1 MTVLF
6 RFFLFWL
13 VIAILSGA
21 AAQQNTTLFMAPP
34 SVNPAL
40 RSALLVV
47 VPGGLVPNQH
57 YMPVVAAVQ
66 NATASGVN
74 LYGVIVHCTLN
85 LCVPAFQEGH
95 IDAAIS
101 AAEATFALTF
111 APADVVIAGHS
122 LGGVVARQYADA
134 KFDGGVTLGGLA
146 LFGVMFTQNS
156 TGYPDNLAAY
166 PLPLLALAGE
176 LDFTPLSHTALNF
189 AQSDALAAPA
199 RYAKPTVLLPRV
211 DHSDFCPGFHVS
223 GDIVSES
230 SHAVIFIANVT
241 ALWLE
246 VVFGVATPSTSFF
259 LEQWMTQTRAMSK
272 PFLLAHALDQKL
284 ACEHAQRYLGDI
296 QQVGAAA
303 LVVANTTVVTS
314 DIGLTFAHPDY
325 VLASPSQLVVSPVS
339 YARYDDDIQQV
350 WAGAVDIAC
359 KAVSAQR
366 VLAELHG
373 GNPAP
378 VTSLT
383 CQSLNA
389 AAFSNATLLL
399 MQYWPPAIGRFKQQA
414 KSIGFPA
421 DASVTAGPL
430 WVLEPL
436 GFTNNA
442 THIDIQGIS
451 LLTDISS
458 WIYPGVQYCKIL
470 SVSRA
475 VEIVQ
480 TVALKNRYP

>member
-1 MTVLF
+1 MP
-6 RFFLFWL
+6 
-13 VIAILSGA
+13 
-21 AAQQNTTLFMAPP
+21 AP
-34 SVNPAL
+34 SINSAY

-57 YMPVVAAVQ
+57 YMPTVAAVQ
-66 NATASGVN
+66 SALADVN
-74 LYGVIVHCTLN
+74 LFAVIVHCTLN

-95 IDAAIS
+95 IDAAVS
-101 AAEATFALTF
+101 AAEAAFGRSF
-111 APADVVIAGHS
+111 APSDVVIAGHS

-134 KFDGGVTLGGLA
+134 KFDGGVVLAGLA
-146 LFGVMFTQNS
+146 LFGVMFSQNS

-189 AQSDALAAPA
+189 AQTDALGAPA

-230 SHAVIFIANVT
+230 THATLFIGNVT
-241 ALWLE
+241 ALWLQ
-246 VVFGVATPSTSFF
+246 VVFGVATPSTTFF
-259 LEQWMTQTRAMSK
+259 LDQWMAQTRAMST
-272 PFLLAHALDQKL
+272 PFLLARQLDQKL

-296 QQVGAAA
+296 QQVGASA

-314 DIGLTFAHPDY
+314 DIGLTFAHPSY
-325 VLASPSQLVVSPVS
+325 ALNSPSQLTVSPVS
-339 YARYDDDIQQV
+339 YARYDIQQV

-359 KAVSAQR
+359 KAISAQR

-383 CQSLNA
+383 CQALNA

-399 MQYWPPAIGRFKQQA
+399 MQYWSPAIGRFKQQA
-414 KSIGFPA
+414 KTIGFPA
-421 DASVTAGPL
+421 DAQVTAGPL

-451 LLTDISS
+451 LSTDISS
-458 WIYPGVQYCKIL
+458 WIYPGVQYCKLL